1 MLRILETL
9 SDPGD
14 PGKANE
20 DTFGHVKG
28 QASDHLWV
36 IDGATDVADGPL
48 IGAETGAHWLAQR
61 ASALFADM
69 AARHGDD
76 LRGLVRETLEALARD
91 FERERLRVPNGRH
104 EWPSAAMMLL
114 HVSSGWVRAANFA
127 DCGLVLLE
135 DGAAQARV
143 FGAQHNSREA
153 RAVSR
158 TAELIR
164 SLAPGEA
171 PFANAAVMDYLR
183 EARRRQNSKDG
194 YWILGI
200 DAAAAAHVRLAGFP
214 FSRPV
219 TGLVFSDG
227 FGSLVFDY
235 HRYDAAD
242 FVRRAVAEGLQPLLG
257 EIRKIEREEDPG
269 CLLWPRFKR
278 HDDATAM
285 LFRVEP

>member
-1 MLRILETL
+1 MLHILETL

-20 DTFGHVKG
+20 DAFGYAG
-28 QASDHLWV
+28 GHLWV

-48 IGAETGAHWLAQR
+48 IGSETGAHWLAQR
-61 ASALFADM
+61 ASRLFAGL
-69 AARHGDD
+69 AARHEAD
-76 LRGLVRETLEALARD
+76 LRGLVRETLETLQRD
-91 FERERLRVPNGRH
+91 FEQERLRVPNGRH

-114 HVSSGWVRAANFA
+114 HASEGWIRAANFA
-127 DCGLVLLE
+127 DCGLVLLA
-135 DGAAQARV
+135 DGAAQAQI

-158 TAELIR
+158 TASLIR
-164 SLAPGEA
+164 ALAPGEE
-171 PFANAAVMDYLR
+171 PFGNAAVMDYLR
-183 EARRRQNSKDG
+183 AARRRQNSKEG

-200 DAAAAAHVRLAGFP
+200 DPEAAAHVRLAGFP
-214 FSRPV
+214 LSRPA

-235 HRYDAAD
+235 HRYEPAD
-242 FVRRAVAEGLQPLLG
+242 FVRRAAAEGLQPLLA
-257 EIRKIEREEDPG
+257 EIRKIEREEDPA

-278 HDDATAM
+278 HDDATAI

>member
-20 DTFGHVKG
+20 DAFGHVTG
-28 QASDHLWV
+28 QAGDHLWV

-48 IGAETGAHWLAQR
+48 IGRETGAHWLAQR
-61 ASALFADM
+61 ASALLAEK
-69 AARHGDD
+69 AAGHGDD
-76 LRGLVRETLEALARD
+76 LRGLVQETIEALERD
-91 FERERLRVPNGRH
+91 FERERLRAPNGRH

-114 HVSSGWVRAANFA
+114 HAGNGWIRAANFA

-135 DGAAQARV
+135 DGAAQAQV

-153 RAVSR
+153 RAVSC
-158 TAELIR
+158 TAALIR
-164 SLAPGEA
+164 ALAPGEE
-171 PFANAAVMDYLR
+171 PFGNAAVMDYLR
-183 EARRRQNSKDG
+183 AARQRQNSNEG

-200 DAAAAAHVRLAGFP
+200 DPAAAKHVRLAGFP
-214 FSRPV
+214 LSRPA
-219 TGLVFSDG
+219 TGLIFSDG

-235 HRYDAAD
+235 HRYDPAD
-242 FVRRAVAEGLQPLLG
+242 FVRRAAAEGLQPQLQ

-278 HDDATAM
+278 HDDATAI
-285 LFRVEP
+285 LFRAEP

>member
-20 DTFGHVKG
+20 DAFGHVKG
-28 QASDHLWV
+28 QAGDHLWV

-61 ASALFADM
+61 ASALFAGL
-69 AARHGDD
+69 AARHGAD
-76 LRGLVRETLEALARD
+76 LRGLVQETLEALERD
-91 FERERLRVPNGRH
+91 FERERLRLPNGRH

-114 HVSSGWVRAANFA
+114 HVSSGWIRAANFA

-135 DGAAQARV
+135 DGAAQAQI

-171 PFANAAVMDYLR
+171 PFSNAAVMDYLR
-183 EARRRQNSKDG
+183 AARRRQNSKDG

-235 HRYDAAD
+235 HRYDPAD
-242 FVRRAVAEGLQPLLG
+242 FVRRAAAEGLQPLLG

>member
-14 PGKANE
+14 PGNANE
-20 DTFGHVKG
+20 DAFGHVKG
-28 QASDHLWV
+28 QAGNHLWV

-48 IGAETGAHWLAQR
+48 IGAETGAHWLALR
-61 ASALFADM
+61 ASALFAEL
-69 AARHGDD
+69 AARHGAA
-76 LRGLVRETLEALARD
+76 LRGLVQETLEALARD

-158 TAELIR
+158 TAELVR

-183 EARRRQNSKDG
+183 AARRRQNSKDG
-194 YWILGI
+194 YWILVI

-235 HRYDAAD
+235 HRYDPAD
-242 FVRRAVAEGLQPLLG
+242 FVRRAVAEGLQPLLD

-285 LFRVEP
+285 LFRAEP

>member
-20 DTFGHVKG
+20 DAFGHVKG
-28 QASDHLWV
+28 QAGDHLWV

-48 IGAETGAHWLAQR
+48 IGTETGAHWLAQR
-61 ASALFADM
+61 ASALFAGM

-76 LRGLVRETLEALARD
+76 LRGHVREVLEALERD

-114 HVSSGWVRAANFA
+114 HVGGGWVRAANFA

-135 DGAAQARV
+135 DGAAQAQI

-164 SLAPGEA
+164 ALAPGEA
-171 PFANAAVMDYLR
+171 PFSNAAVMDYLR
-183 EARRRQNSKDG
+183 AARRRQNSKDG
-194 YWILGI
+194 YWILGV
-200 DAAAAAHVRLAGFP
+200 DAEAAAHVRLAGFP

-235 HRYDAAD
+235 HRYEPAD
-242 FVRRAVAEGLQPLLG
+242 FVRRAVAEGLSPLLG

-278 HDDATAM
+278 HDDATAI
-285 LFRVEP
+285 LFRAEP

>member
-9 SDPGD
+9 TDPGD

-20 DTFGHVKG
+20 DAFGHVKG
-28 QASDHLWV
+28 QAGDHLWV

-61 ASALFADM
+61 ASALFAEF

-114 HVSSGWVRAANFA
+114 HAGKGWIRAANFA
-127 DCGLVLLE
+127 DCGLVLLG
-135 DGAAQARV
+135 DGAAQAQI

-164 SLAPGEA
+164 MLAPGEE

-183 EARRRQNSKDG
+183 AARRRQNSKDG
-194 YWILGI
+194 YWILGV
-200 DAAAAAHVRLAGFP
+200 DVEAAAHVRLAGFP

-235 HRYDAAD
+235 HRYEPAD

-278 HDDATAM
+278 HDDATAI
-285 LFRVEP
+285 LFRAEP